1 MAMAWQRLADAGLV
15 ECRVL
20 AGADDVL
27 KATRS
32 AAGVQRLPNLEIF
45 RVPGLLAPGQLDDAA
60 AAWAAGF
67 KPDVIFCA
75 LQVNL
80 RHARRGG
87 AGETERDP
95 ECSRRAGGGGAG
107 GAAGP
112 KGAAERSGGGATG
125 GGGARVAPAAPRGGG
140 RREGRGWG
148 GGQGEEPPPARPC
161 QF

>member
-60 AAWAAGF
+60 AAWAADF

-80 RHARRGG
+80 RSAKNDIRLEVCRPRRGDRKSTRLNSSHSSISY
-87 AGETERDP
+87 AVFCLKKKKQSTI
-95 ECSRRAGGGGAG
+95 
-107 GAAGP
+107 
-112 KGAAERSGGGATG
+112 
-125 GGGARVAPAAPRGGG
+125 
-140 RREGRGWG
+140 
-148 GGQGEEPPPARPC
+148 
-161 QF
+161 